1 MKKFVKAVSL
11 CLALA
16 LTLALTAC
24 GGDSSKPAE
33 ETTLDD
39 EVMTAGTLVV
49 GISAD
54 YPPFESLDNEGNLI
68 GYDVDM
74 AKYLAGHLTTADGET
89 YQVEFVQMEFSTI
102 ISALQTGQ
110 VDVGIAAFSYDPERQ
125 CLFTDP
131 YYESSQVVCV
141 RKDSGIASIEDL
153 SGKTIAAGTGTVGYE
168 KALEIEGA
176 NVVTPGDYL
185 QQFEMLRVNQ
195 IDAIVCDAKVG
206 EGYAENNEEFVVLEE
221 PLVED
226 NLCIT
231 VREGNTKLLEAL
243 NVAIEEFVSS
253 GTSDEYKEVWGL

>member
-1 MKKFVKAVSL
+1 MKKFVKAISL
-11 CLALA
+11 CLVLV

-24 GGDSSKPAE
+24 GGSGEA
-33 ETTLDD
+33 TTAQHMDD
-39 EVMTAGTLVV
+39 EVLTAGTLVV

-54 YPPFESLDNEGNLI
+54 YPPFESLDNDGNLI

-74 AKYLAGHLTTADGET
+74 AKYLADHLTTADGET
-89 YQVEFVQMEFSTI
+89 YKVEFVQMEFSTI

-110 VDVGIAAFSYDPERQ
+110 IDIGVAAFSYDPERQ

-131 YYESSQVVCV
+131 YYASSQVVCV
-141 RKDSGIASIEDL
+141 RKDSGITSIDDL
-153 SGKTIAAGTGTVGYE
+153 NGKTIAAGSGTVGYD

-206 EGYAENNEEFVVLEE
+206 EGYAESNEEFTILEE

-231 VREGNTKLLEAL
+231 VKEGNTKLLEAL
-243 NVAIEEFVSS
+243 NVAIEEFMSS